1 MADVYR
7 GGTDE
12 STFGPHFE
20 LRSSSL
26 ASVGHGLRNRS
37 DASIRLLG
45 VQATDIFDNV
55 FADSQ
60 PVRVIHT
67 VGDPVTRLG
76 GNRFEE
82 TPEPIIQE
90 FVRQ

>member
-1 MADVYR
+1 M
-7 GGTDE
+7 
-12 STFGPHFE
+12 
-20 LRSSSL
+20 RSSSL
-26 ASVGHGLRNRS
+26 DSVGNGSRNKAG
-37 DASIRLLG
+37 ASIRLLG

-55 FADSQ
+55 FVDSR

-76 GNRFEE
+76 GNRFEG
-82 TPEPIIQE
+82 TPEPIVHE